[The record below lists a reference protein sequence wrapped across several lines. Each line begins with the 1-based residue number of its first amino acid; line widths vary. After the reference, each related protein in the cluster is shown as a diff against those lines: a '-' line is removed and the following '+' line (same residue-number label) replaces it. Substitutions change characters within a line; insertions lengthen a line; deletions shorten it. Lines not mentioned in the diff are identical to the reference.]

1 MEKETKKK
9 KKTNPKDEEISL
21 LEATVEELN
30 DKYLRLYSEFDNYRR
45 RTLKEKND
53 LSKTA
58 AEDIMVSLLPVL
70 DDLER
75 ALKSTLRSADD
86 QEVVS
91 KEGLVLIYQ
100 KFNSLLAQKGLEP
113 ITAMG
118 ETFNVDFHDAITNI
132 PAPSEEMKGR
142 VVEEVERGYQLND
155 KVIRYAKVIVGS

>member
-9 KKTNPKDEEISL
+9 KKTNPKDEEISQL
-21 LEATVEELN
+21 KATVEELN

-45 RTLKEKND
+45 RTLKEKTE

-58 AEDIMVSLLPVL
+58 SEDIMISLLPVL

-86 QEVVS
+86 QEVVP
-91 KEGLVLIYQ
+91 KEGLALIYQ
-100 KFNSLLAQKGLEP
+100 KFNNLLAQRGLEP
-113 ITAMG
+113 ITSLG
-118 ETFNVDFHDAITNI
+118 EPFNVDYHDAVTNI

-142 VVEEVERGYQLND
+142 VVEEIERGYQLNS
-155 KVIRYAKVIVGS
+155 KVIRYAKVIVGN

>member
-9 KKTNPKDEEISL
+9 KKTNPKDEDISQL
-21 LEATVEELN
+21 KATVEELK

-45 RTLKEKND
+45 RTLKEKTE

-58 AEDIMVSLLPVL
+58 AEDIMSSLLPVL

-75 ALKSTLRSADD
+75 ALKSTLRSVDD
-86 QEVVS
+86 QEVVP
-91 KEGLVLIYQ
+91 KEGLALIYQ
-100 KFNSLLAQKGLEP
+100 KFNNLLAQKGLEP
-113 ITAMG
+113 IISLG
-118 ETFNVDFHDAITNI
+118 EPFNVDYHDAVTNI